1 MMKRL
6 FELMSNRGG
15 REAMDSRK
23 RRLLAEAVWVEEEL
37 VPAFVR
43 PLLLLVAAVVLV
55 FLLWAALT
63 RITEV
68 ARAPGEVSPSGQVK
82 VVQHLD
88 GGAVTE
94 ILVEEKALVEKG
106 QVLLKLDGAQAMAE
120 FRQGE
125 ARMATL
131 RLRAERLA
139 AFVENRPPKFEGLAD
154 AYPELVEHQMQVY
167 KTQVSARAS
176 ALAILEHQI
185 NQRSDRLAQLHK
197 AQSVAQQHLG
207 LTGELTAMRED
218 LASRKLVNRSV
229 LLDTRRAKVSAEGEL
244 ARVSADAKVAE
255 QELEESR
262 SRRLDTQNVLKRDA
276 LAELASVGAELAEV
290 TELLGRLQARVDR
303 LVVRAPARG
312 YVQDLKVQTV
322 GQVIQPGGLMLQIVP
337 DNVPLEAI
345 VRIAPKDIGH
355 VKAGQPVNLR
365 VTSFDYSRFG
375 MAEGTLQRVTATSV
389 VGEDGRP
396 YFRGWVALPHAY
408 VGHEAGRYPLQ
419 PGMGVEAEIL
429 TGEKSVLAYLGK
441 PLVDLFSRSFKE
453 R

>member
-1 MMKRL
+1 MKRL
-6 FELMSNRGG
+6 FELFGNGG
-15 REAMDSRK
+15 SRAATDSRK

-43 PLLLLVAAVVLV
+43 PLLLLVAAVVFL

-63 RITEV
+63 HITEV

-88 GGAVTE
+88 GGSVAE
-94 ILVEEKALVEKG
+94 ILVAEKALVQKG
-106 QVLLKLDGAQAMAE
+106 QVLLKLDGAQAQAE
-120 FRQGE
+120 LHQGQ

-139 AFVENRPPKFEGLAD
+139 AFVEHRAPRFAGLAD
-154 AYPELVEHQMQVY
+154 AYPDLVEHQMQVY

-176 ALAILEHQI
+176 ALAILDHQV
-185 NQRSDRLAQLHK
+185 NQRSDRLAQLQK
-197 AQSVAQQHLG
+197 ARTVAQEHLG
-207 LTGELTAMRED
+207 LTGELATMREE

-229 LLDTRRAKVSAEGEL
+229 LLDTRRAKVSAEGEV
-244 ARVSADAKVAE
+244 ARADSDVKMAE

-262 SRRLDTQNVLKRDA
+262 SRRMDTENVLKRDA

-290 TELLGRLQARVDR
+290 SEQLGRLQARADR

-322 GQVIQPGGLMLQIVP
+322 GQVVPPGGLMLQIVP

-355 VKAGQPVNLR
+355 VRAGQTVNLR
-365 VTSFDYSRFG
+365 VASFDYSRFG
-375 MAEGTLQRVTATSV
+375 MAQGTLKQVSATSL

-396 YFRGWVALPHAY
+396 YFRGWVALPNPY

-419 PGMGVEAEIL
+419 PGMSVEAEIL

-441 PLVDLFSRSFKE
+441 PLADLFSRSFKE

>member
-1 MMKRL
+1 MKRL
-6 FELMSNRGG
+6 FEMFSDRG
-15 REAMDSRK
+15 RRDAMDSRK

-43 PLLLLVAAVVLV
+43 PLLMLVAAVVLV
-55 FLLWAALT
+55 FLLWASLT

-68 ARAPGEVSPSGQVK
+68 ARAPGEVAPSGQVK

-88 GGAVTE
+88 GGAVAE

-106 QVLLKLDGAQAMAE
+106 QVLLKFDGAQALADL
-120 FRQGE
+120 RQGE
-125 ARMATL
+125 VRMATL

-154 AYPELVEHQMQVY
+154 AYPDLVSHQMQVY
-167 KTQVSARAS
+167 KTQVSARTS
-176 ALAILEHQI
+176 ALAILEHQV

-197 AQSVAQQHLG
+197 AKSVAQEHLG
-207 LTGELTAMRED
+207 LTGELATMRED

-229 LLDTRRAKVSAEGEL
+229 LLDTRRAKVSAEGEV
-244 ARVSADAKVAE
+244 ARLSADVKVAE

-262 SRRLDTQNVLKRDA
+262 SRRTDTQNVLKRDA
-276 LAELASVGAELAEV
+276 LAEMASVGAELAEA

-322 GQVIQPGGLMLQIVP
+322 GQVVQPGGLMLQIVP

-355 VKAGQPVNLR
+355 VRAGQAVNLR

-375 MAEGTLQRVTATSV
+375 MAEGTLKRVTATSV

-396 YFRGWVALPHAY
+396 YFRGWVALPNPY
-408 VGHEAGRYPLQ
+408 VGHEAGRYALQ

>member
-1 MMKRL
+1 MKRL
-6 FELMSNRGG
+6 FELLTTGG
-15 REAMDSRK
+15 RAAKDSRK

-37 VPAFVR
+37 VPVFVR
-43 PLLLLVAAVVLV
+43 PLLMLVAAVVLL

-63 RITEV
+63 HITEV

-88 GGAVTE
+88 GGAVAE
-94 ILVEEKALVEKG
+94 ILVEEKSLVEKG
-106 QVLLKLDGAQAMAE
+106 QVLLKLDGAQAMADLH
-120 FRQGE
+120 QGQ

-139 AFVENRPPKFEGLAD
+139 AFVDHRAPHFEGLAT
-154 AYPELVEHQMQVY
+154 AYPDLVEHQMQVY

-176 ALAILEHQI
+176 ALAILDHQV
-185 NQRSDRLAQLHK
+185 NQRSDRLAQLQK
-197 AQSVAQQHLG
+197 AKTVAQEHLG
-207 LTGELTAMRED
+207 LTGELASMRED

-229 LLDTRRAKVSAEGEL
+229 LLDTRRAKVSAEGEV
-244 ARVSADAKVAE
+244 ARINSDAKVAE

-262 SRRLDTQNVLKRDA
+262 SRRADTDNVLKRDA
-276 LAELASVGAELAEV
+276 LAELASVSAEMAEV
-290 TELLGRLQARVDR
+290 SEQMGRMQARADR

-322 GQVIQPGGLMLQIVP
+322 GQVVQPGGLMLQIVP

-365 VTSFDYSRFG
+365 VASFDYSRFG
-375 MAEGTLQRVTATSV
+375 MAEGKLQRVTATSL

-396 YFRGWVALPHAY
+396 YFRGWVALPNPY

-419 PGMGVEAEIL
+419 PGMSVEAEIL

-441 PLVDLFSRSFKE
+441 PLADLFSRSFKE